1 MQPKL
6 IYHLSPKKG
15 KQGYFAAKTHLD
27 KAFSVCLF
35 PLSWAGQNVLFETRI
50 LKWALGNVLEIK
62 ILWKKLHFKIQSFII
77 GLTYLV
83 LF

>member
-27 KAFSVCLF
+27 KAFNVRLF
-35 PLSWAGQNVLFETRI
+35 PLSWAKMHF
-50 LKWALGNVLEIK
+50 LKLE
-62 ILWKKLHFKIQSFII
+62 F
-77 GLTYLV
+77 
-83 LF
+83 